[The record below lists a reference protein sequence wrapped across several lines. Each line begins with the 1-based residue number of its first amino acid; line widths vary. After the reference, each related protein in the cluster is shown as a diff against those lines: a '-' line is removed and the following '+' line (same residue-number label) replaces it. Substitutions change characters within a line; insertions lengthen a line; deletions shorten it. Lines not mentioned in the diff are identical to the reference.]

1 MSIIGWLKRLLFSR
15 RVTLTTIDE
24 HLVCRQP
31 IVVKIEPLDSGGY
44 VAASDMPELD
54 YQWGI
59 GDTPEDALTDY
70 RSAIWEY
77 YKIRKKQAE
86 RGGTALAYFEATIGR
101 VLCESELCHPDPIG
115 RLLPPPTSKGGDR
128 W

>member
-1 MSIIGWLKRLLFSR
+1 MSIIGWLRRLLFSR

-59 GDTPEDALTDY
+59 GDTPEDALADY
-70 RSAIWEY
+70 RSTIREY
-77 YKIRKKQAE
+77 YDICKYHFCTLR
-86 RGGTALAYFEATIGR
+86 T
-101 VLCESELCHPDPIG
+101 VLRESELCHPDPIG
-115 RLLPPPTSKGGDR
+115 GLLPPPTSKGGDR